1 MEPPPGQD
9 VEMLRDEKAKV
20 LGLVTGIKNFIVK
33 ARRKPD
39 INCFKNSSQSLWVEG
54 RP

>member
-20 LGLVTGIKNFIVK
+20 LGLVTGLKNFIVK
-33 ARRKPD
+33 AMRKLD
-39 INCFKNSSQSLWVEG
+39 INCFKNSSQIALG
-54 RP
+54 RRRA